1 MRWAFHLINYLAR
14 EEKIML
20 QSTAEVQEAITA
32 VIEKFMAAY
41 NQGDAAGLAAL
52 YTEKG
57 QLLPTNSDLISGKS
71 AIQKFWQA
79 RMNPGVS
86 SVNLESVEI
95 EVHDETA
102 IEMGVYS
109 VQGKENQVLDR
120 GKYIAIWKLE
130 KGQWKLHRDMMN
142 SSLPPRG

>member
-1 MRWAFHLINYLAR
+1 
-14 EEKIML
+14 ML
-20 QSTAEVQEAITA
+20 QSTAEVHEAIAA

-52 YTEKG
+52 YTENG
-57 QLLPTNSDLISGKS
+57 QLLPTNSDLISGKL

-79 RMNPGVS
+79 RINPVVS

-102 IEMGVYS
+102 IEVGVYS

-130 KGQWKLHRDMMN
+130 KRQWKLHRDMMN